1 RRLRITVVGAGHVGL
16 VSAVSLATIGHRLR
30 VLDVDAARIES
41 LRRGETPFVEPYLPE
56 FLRRTI
62 ARGELT
68 FHTDAREA
76 TAGADIVFICVG
88 TPNLPDGSVDMRG
101 LIDATRAVATH
112 APAGTAIVSR
122 STAPVGTASYLR
134 SLVVETRGDDN
145 ACVAV
150 NPEFLAEGTAI
161 RDFLFPD
168 RIVIGAMTSKAVE
181 RVREAYEPIVA
192 RRLPTWL
199 PAGLA
204 GTAAA
209 ADEDVPVVVTDPP
222 TAELTKYA
230 ANAFLAVRISFI
242 NEIATIAEEMGAD
255 VTRVAHAIGLDPRI
269 GPHFLAAGVGWGGS
283 CFPKDIVALQGM
295 AQTRG
300 VQARMLQAANDI
312 NTDQRRWVRRQLQ
325 RHLRTLVGRR
335 VCLFGL
341 AFKANTDDLRHAP
354 ALEIAAELAVEG
366 VRVRAYDPAVTA
378 LPAHLADVVEIM
390 DGPLAAAE
398 GAEAIVVVTDWPE
411 FRAIDLDALRAVVRL
426 PLLLDGRNGL
436 DRVRAEQAGF
446 TYVGVGRPV
455 ASPVTL
461 EESVAAAA
469 DF

>member
-1 RRLRITVVGAGHVGL
+1 VVGAGHVGL

-30 VLDVDAARIES
+30 VLDVDTARIDA

-62 ARGELT
+62 ARGDLT
-68 FHTDAREA
+68 FHTDAEEA
-76 TAGADIVFICVG
+76 TTGADVVFICVG

-101 LIDATRAVATH
+101 LIDATRSVARY
-112 APAGTAIVSR
+112 APSGCAIVSR
-122 STAPVGTASYLR
+122 STAPVGTASYLH
-134 SLVVETRGDDN
+134 SLVAETRGDDN
-145 ACVAV
+145 TCVAV

-168 RIVIGAMTSKAVE
+168 RIVIGATTAKAVA
-181 RVREAYEPIVA
+181 RVREAYEPIIS
-192 RRLPTWL
+192 RTLPTWL

-204 GTAAA
+204 DPAAGSE
-209 ADEDVPVVVTDPP
+209 EDVAVVVTDPP

-242 NEIATIAEEMGAD
+242 NEIAMIAEEMGAD

-312 NTDQRRWVRRQLQ
+312 NVDQRRWVRRQLQ

-335 VCLFGL
+335 VGLLGL

-366 VRVRAYDPAVTA
+366 VRVRAYDPAVTS
-378 LPAHLADVVEIM
+378 LPAHLADAVEIV
-390 DGPLAAAE
+390 DGPLAAAK

-411 FRAIDLDALRAVVRL
+411 FRAIDLDALRSVMRV

-436 DRVRAEQAGF
+436 DRARAEEAGF

-455 ASPVTL
+455 AGLVAL
-461 EESVAAAA
+461 EGSVSVAA
-469 DF
+469 DI